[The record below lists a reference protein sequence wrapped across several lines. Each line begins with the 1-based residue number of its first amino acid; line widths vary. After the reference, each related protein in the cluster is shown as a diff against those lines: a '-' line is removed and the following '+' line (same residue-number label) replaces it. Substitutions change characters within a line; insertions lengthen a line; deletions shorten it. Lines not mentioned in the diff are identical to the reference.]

1 MKKKH
6 VVLAAATLSLAL
18 TMGAYK
24 SYADAATK
32 KNAKA
37 ATESTLT
44 NTEGATQIAASGD
57 SIVVTGDGAVAED
70 GKVTIRKAG
79 TYLLSGT
86 LEEGQLLVDAEE
98 GAEITL
104 VFDGFKISN
113 SNDAPLLFE
122 SGSSI
127 TLVLKDGSENAVTD
141 LRSSAEENQAAI
153 YTKSDFTI
161 SGNGT
166 LDVTGTAEDAIHS
179 KTNVTVQGGTI
190 NLKAGDDAIHADET
204 LTILDGKVTVLESEE
219 GLEGLVVDIQGGDI
233 TVNASDDGLNA
244 SDGSGSDKAP
254 GQATEGAEIRIS
266 GGVLTVKASGDGIDS
281 NGDLIISCGTVVVD
295 GPSDGGNAPIDYDGK
310 GVISGGTVF
319 VSGDSGMFQSLN
331 DSGSTQNSIVYYLSE
346 TQAAGTKVVVAD
358 SKGNVIY
365 ENSGTTQAFNTV
377 LFSAADLKSG
387 ENYTVTVGEQSETVS
402 ISDTVNSIGENRGGN
417 GPQGGMNGGFERGER
432 PERPGKGNENGEN
445 GGFERDER
453 SERPGK
459 GRENG
464 ENGGFERGNRP
475 ERPGKGSENGENS
488 GFERG
493 NRPERTGK
501 GGENGENGGFERG
514 NRPERP
520 KKDGM
525 NEEFGGQDEDLKP
538 DESPERNR
546 QTPPEGNRDET
557 LAAPTEHTHAS
568 VLFPENGTVSTS
580 QNSER
585 AAAENGGETA
595 AQDSEGKVHPADGGE
610 RANAA
615 GTDAKDETGMRDG
628 SHGERAE
635 RKHPSGQGFGKGERP
650 SGRMR
655 NSGSEEDRDGEL
667 KNDLKKSDG
676 VQEAS
681 GERKRGERPE
691 RPENGGRKGGKSGE
705 QNGSKSERSE
715 RPERPEN
722 GGSKGG
728 KSGEQNG
735 SKSERGERPE
745 RPENGSRRGGKSGEQ
760 SGNRSERGERPERPE
775 NGSRRGGKSGEQSGS
790 KGERPERPE
799 NGSRRGGKSGEQS
812 GNRSERGERPESG
825 RRKGGKSGNRRAQSK
840 RQRGQQGSRPQQGR
854 GRGNDMNGGNGPQGF
869 GGFGGNGPQGFGGN
883 GPQGFEQNGGFEENN
898 RPERPEDS
906 GRKNENNKK
915 QKRSDNKKEQKSN
928 DKSNNGKQKNA
939 KNGAQ
944 QSKAK
949 QEESELSF
957 LSPRMALMTGKATW
971 TRAER
976 TGYNRTYYRVEEG
989 A

>member
-57 SIVVTGDGAVAED
+57 SIVVTGDGAVAEN

-98 GAEITL
+98 GAEIIL

-113 SNDAPLLFE
+113 STDAPLLFE

-127 TLVLKDGSENAVTD
+127 TLVLKDGSKNAVTD
-141 LRSSAEENQAAI
+141 LRSSAEENKAAI
-153 YTKSDFTI
+153 YTKSDLTI

-254 GQATEGAEIRIS
+254 GQATEGAEIHIS
-266 GGVLTVKASGDGIDS
+266 GGVLTVKAGGDGIDS
-281 NGDLIISCGTVVVD
+281 NGDLIISGGTVVVD

-331 DSGSTQNSIVYYLSE
+331 DSGTTQNSIVYYLSE

-365 ENSGTTQAFNTV
+365 ENNSTTQAFNTV

-387 ENYTVTVGEQSETVS
+387 ENYIVTVGEQSETVS
-402 ISDTVNSIGENRGGN
+402 ISDTVNNIGENRDGN
-417 GPQGGMNGGFERGER
+417 GPQGGMDGGFERGERPERPGKGGENGENGGFERGER
-432 PERPGKGNENGEN
+432 PERPGKGG
-445 GGFERDER
+445 
-453 SERPGK
+453 
-459 GRENG
+459 ENG
-464 ENGGFERGNRP
+464 ENGGFERGERP
-475 ERPGKGSENGENS
+475 ERPGKGGENEENS

-493 NRPERTGK
+493 ERPERPGK
-501 GGENGENGGFERG
+501 GGENGENGGFKRG
-514 NRPERP
+514 ERPERP

-525 NEEFGGQDEDLKP
+525 NEKFGGQDKDLKP

-557 LAAPTEHTHAS
+557 LAAPPEHTHAS
-568 VLFPENGTVSTS
+568 VLLPENGTVSTS

-585 AAAENGGETA
+585 VSAAENGGETA

-610 RANAA
+610 RTNAA
-615 GTDAKDETGMRDG
+615 GTDAKDETGMRAG

-655 NSGSEEDRDGEL
+655 NSGSEEGRDGEL
-667 KNDLKKSDG
+667 KNDLKKSDRA
-676 VQEAS
+676 QEAS

-691 RPENGGRKGGKSGE
+691 RPENGGRKGGKSG
-705 QNGSKSERSE
+705 QKSSKF
-715 RPERPEN
+715 
-722 GGSKGG
+722 
-728 KSGEQNG
+728 
-735 SKSERGERPE
+735 
-745 RPENGSRRGGKSGEQ
+745 GSRRT
-760 SGNRSERGERPERPE
+760 
-775 NGSRRGGKSGEQSGS
+775 
-790 KGERPERPE
+790 
-799 NGSRRGGKSGEQS
+799 
-812 GNRSERGERPESG
+812 
-825 RRKGGKSGNRRAQSK
+825 QSK
-840 RQRGQQGSRPQQGR
+840 RQRGQQGTGRRQGR
-854 GRGNDMNGGNGPQGF
+854 GSDMRERNAMNGGNGPQDFGGFGGNGPQDFGGFGGNGPQGF
-869 GGFGGNGPQGFGGN
+869 GGFGGNGPQD
-883 GPQGFEQNGGFEENN
+883 FEQNDGFQHGA
-898 RPERPEDS
+898 RQERPGHRENS
-906 GRKNENNKK
+906 GREDENNKK
-915 QKRSDNKKEQKSN
+915 HKDAEK
-928 DKSNNGKQKNA
+928 KQKNA
-939 KNGAQ
+939 KNGAEQ
-944 QSKAK
+944 RSEGSSKK
-949 QEESELSF
+949 
-957 LSPRMALMTGKATW
+957 
-971 TRAER
+971 
-976 TGYNRTYYRVEEG
+976 NRN
-989 A
+989 

>member
-57 SIVVTGDGAVAED
+57 SIVVTGDGAVAEN

-98 GAEITL
+98 GAEIIL
-104 VFDGFKISN
+104 IFDGFKISN
-113 SNDAPLLFE
+113 STDAPLLFE

-127 TLVLKDGSENAVTD
+127 TLVLKDGSKNAVTD

-153 YTKSDFTI
+153 YTKSDLTI

-266 GGVLTVKASGDGIDS
+266 GGVLTVKAGGDGIDS
-281 NGDLIISCGTVVVD
+281 NGDLIISGGTVVVD

-346 TQAAGTKVVVAD
+346 TQAAGTKVAVAD

-365 ENSGTTQAFNTV
+365 ENNSTEQAFNTV

-387 ENYTVTVGEQSETVS
+387 ENYIVTVGEQSETVS
-402 ISDTVNSIGENRGGN
+402 ISDTVNNIGENRNGK
-417 GPQGGMNGGFERGER
+417 GPQGGMNGGFE
-432 PERPGKGNENGEN
+432 
-445 GGFERDER
+445 
-453 SERPGK
+453 
-459 GRENG
+459 
-464 ENGGFERGNRP
+464 
-475 ERPGKGSENGENS
+475 
-488 GFERG
+488 
-493 NRPERTGK
+493 
-501 GGENGENGGFERG
+501 
-514 NRPERP
+514 
-520 KKDGM
+520 
-525 NEEFGGQDEDLKP
+525 
-538 DESPERNR
+538 
-546 QTPPEGNRDET
+546 
-557 LAAPTEHTHAS
+557 
-568 VLFPENGTVSTS
+568 
-580 QNSER
+580 
-585 AAAENGGETA
+585 
-595 AQDSEGKVHPADGGE
+595 
-610 RANAA
+610 
-615 GTDAKDETGMRDG
+615 
-628 SHGERAE
+628 
-635 RKHPSGQGFGKGERP
+635 
-650 SGRMR
+650 
-655 NSGSEEDRDGEL
+655 
-667 KNDLKKSDG
+667 
-676 VQEAS
+676 
-681 GERKRGERPE
+681 RGERPE

-705 QNGSKSERSE
+705 QNGSKSERG
-715 RPERPEN
+715 ERPEN
-722 GGSKGG
+722 GGRKGG

-745 RPENGSRRGGKSGEQ
+745 RPENGGRKGGKSGEQ
-760 SGNRSERGERPERPE
+760 SGSKSERGERPERPE
-775 NGSRRGGKSGEQSGS
+775 NGG
-790 KGERPERPE
+790 
-799 NGSRRGGKSGEQS
+799 
-812 GNRSERGERPESG
+812 
-825 RRKGGKSGNRRAQSK
+825 RKGGKSGQKSSKSGSRRTQSK
-840 RQRGQQGSRPQQGR
+840 RQRGQQGTGRRQGR
-854 GRGNDMNGGNGPQGF
+854 GSDMRERNAMNGGNGPQGF
-869 GGFGGNGPQGFGGN
+869 GGFGANGPQD
-883 GPQGFEQNGGFEENN
+883 FEQNDGFQHGA
-898 RPERPEDS
+898 RPERPEHRENSRRED
-906 GRKNENNKK
+906 ENNKK
-915 QKRSDNKKEQKSN
+915 HKDAEK
-928 DKSNNGKQKNA
+928 KQKNA
-939 KNGAQ
+939 KNGAEQ
-944 QSKAK
+944 QSEGSSKK
-949 QEESELSF
+949 
-957 LSPRMALMTGKATW
+957 
-971 TRAER
+971 
-976 TGYNRTYYRVEEG
+976 NRN
-989 A
+989 

>member
-32 KNAKA
+32 KNTKA

-57 SIVVTGDGAVAED
+57 SIVVTGDGAGAEN

-98 GAEITL
+98 GAEIIL

-113 SNDAPLLFE
+113 STDAPLLFE

-141 LRSSAEENQAAI
+141 LRSSAEENKAAI
-153 YTKSDFTI
+153 YTKSDLTI

-266 GGVLTVKASGDGIDS
+266 GGVLTVKAGGDGIDS
-281 NGDLIISCGTVVVD
+281 NGDLIISGGTVVVD

-331 DSGSTQNSIVYYLSE
+331 DSGTTQNSIVYYLSE

-432 PERPGKGNENGEN
+432 PERPGKGG
-445 GGFERDER
+445 
-453 SERPGK
+453 
-459 GRENG
+459 ENG
-464 ENGGFERGNRP
+464 ENGGFERG
-475 ERPGKGSENGENS
+475 ERPS
-488 GFERG
+488 
-493 NRPERTGK
+493 K

-514 NRPERP
+514 ER
-520 KKDGM
+520 
-525 NEEFGGQDEDLKP
+525 
-538 DESPERNR
+538 PERNR

-568 VLFPENGTVSTS
+568 VLLPENGTVSTS

-585 AAAENGGETA
+585 ASAAENGRETA

-610 RANAA
+610 RTNAA

-705 QNGSKSERSE
+705 QNGSKSERG
-715 RPERPEN
+715 ERPEN
-722 GGSKGG
+722 GG
-728 KSGEQNG
+728 
-735 SKSERGERPE
+735 
-745 RPENGSRRGGKSGEQ
+745 RRG
-760 SGNRSERGERPERPE
+760 R
-775 NGSRRGGKSGEQSGS
+775 
-790 KGERPERPE
+790 
-799 NGSRRGGKSGEQS
+799 
-812 GNRSERGERPESG
+812 
-825 RRKGGKSGNRRAQSK
+825 KSGNRRAQSK

-869 GGFGGNGPQGFGGN
+869 GGFGENGPQGFGGN

-906 GRKNENNKK
+906 GRRNENSKK

-944 QSKAK
+944 QS
-949 QEESELSF
+949 ESGS
-957 LSPRMALMTGKATW
+957 KK
-971 TRAER
+971 
-976 TGYNRTYYRVEEG
+976 NRN
-989 A
+989 

>member
-57 SIVVTGDGAVAED
+57 SIVVTGDGAVAEN

-98 GAEITL
+98 GAEIIL
-104 VFDGFKISN
+104 IFDGFKISN
-113 SNDAPLLFE
+113 STDAPLLFE

-141 LRSSAEENQAAI
+141 LRSSAEENKAAI
-153 YTKSDFTI
+153 YTKSDLTI

-254 GQATEGAEIRIS
+254 GQATEGAAIRIS

-281 NGDLIISCGTVVVD
+281 NGDLIISGGTVVVD

-319 VSGDSGMFQSLN
+319 VSGDSGMFQSLS

-358 SKGNVIY
+358 SNGNVIY

-402 ISDTVNSIGENRGGN
+402 ISDTVNSIGENRDGN
-417 GPQGGMNGGFERGER
+417 GPQGGMNGGFERDDR
-432 PERPGKGNENGEN
+432 PEH
-445 GGFERDER
+445 
-453 SERPGK
+453 PGK

-464 ENGGFERGNRP
+464 ENGGFERGNRL

-493 NRPERTGK
+493 ERPEHPGKDRENGENGGFERSDRSERPGK

-520 KKDGM
+520 ENGGM
-525 NEEFGGQDEDLKP
+525 NEAFGGQEENSNPSEK
-538 DESPERNR
+538 PERKR
-546 QTPPEGNRDET
+546 QTPPKGNRDET
-557 LAAPTEHTHAS
+557 LAVPAEHTNTS
-568 VLFPENGTVSTS
+568 LLLPEQGTVGTS

-585 AAAENGGETA
+585 ASAEEDGGETA
-595 AQDSEGKVHPADGGE
+595 AQGAAGKVQP
-610 RANAA
+610 AA
-615 GTDAKDETGMRDG
+615 GSESENAKSSDTTQDSLRGKR
-628 SHGERAE
+628 SE
-635 RKHPSGQGFGKGERP
+635 RKRP

-667 KNDLKKSDG
+667 KNDLKESDSS
-676 VQEAS
+676 QEGN
-681 GERKRGERPE
+681 GERR
-691 RPENGGRKGGKSGE
+691 
-705 QNGSKSERSE
+705 
-715 RPERPEN
+715 
-722 GGSKGG
+722 
-728 KSGEQNG
+728 
-735 SKSERGERPE
+735 
-745 RPENGSRRGGKSGEQ
+745 
-760 SGNRSERGERPERPE
+760 
-775 NGSRRGGKSGEQSGS
+775 
-790 KGERPERPE
+790 RPE

-854 GRGNDMNGGNGPQGF
+854 GRENDMNGGNGLQGFGGFGGNGPQGF
-869 GGFGGNGPQGFGGN
+869 GGFGGNGPQGFGGFGENGPQGFGGN

-906 GRKNENNKK
+906 GRRNENNKK

-928 DKSNNGKQKNA
+928 DKSNNSNNGKQKNA
-939 KNGAQ
+939 KN
-944 QSKAK
+944 
-949 QEESELSF
+949 
-957 LSPRMALMTGKATW
+957 
-971 TRAER
+971 
-976 TGYNRTYYRVEEG
+976 N
-989 A
+989 

>member
-57 SIVVTGDGAVAED
+57 SIVVTGDGAVAEN

-98 GAEITL
+98 GAEIIL
-104 VFDGFKISN
+104 VLDGFKISN
-113 SNDAPLLFE
+113 STDAPLLFE

-153 YTKSDFTI
+153 YTKSDLTI

-266 GGVLTVKASGDGIDS
+266 GGVLTVKAGGDGIDS
-281 NGDLIISCGTVVVD
+281 NGDLIISGGTVVVD

-346 TQAAGTKVVVAD
+346 TQAAGTQVAVAD

-365 ENSGTTQAFNTV
+365 ENNSTTQAFNTV

-402 ISDTVNSIGENRGGN
+402 ISDTVNNIGENRGGN
-417 GPQGGMNGGFERGER
+417 GPQGGMNGGFE
-432 PERPGKGNENGEN
+432 
-445 GGFERDER
+445 
-453 SERPGK
+453 
-459 GRENG
+459 
-464 ENGGFERGNRP
+464 
-475 ERPGKGSENGENS
+475 
-488 GFERG
+488 
-493 NRPERTGK
+493 
-501 GGENGENGGFERG
+501 
-514 NRPERP
+514 
-520 KKDGM
+520 
-525 NEEFGGQDEDLKP
+525 
-538 DESPERNR
+538 
-546 QTPPEGNRDET
+546 
-557 LAAPTEHTHAS
+557 
-568 VLFPENGTVSTS
+568 
-580 QNSER
+580 
-585 AAAENGGETA
+585 
-595 AQDSEGKVHPADGGE
+595 
-610 RANAA
+610 
-615 GTDAKDETGMRDG
+615 
-628 SHGERAE
+628 
-635 RKHPSGQGFGKGERP
+635 
-650 SGRMR
+650 
-655 NSGSEEDRDGEL
+655 
-667 KNDLKKSDG
+667 
-676 VQEAS
+676 
-681 GERKRGERPE
+681 RGERPE

-705 QNGSKSERSE
+705 QNGSKSERGE
-715 RPERPEN
+715 RPERPES
-722 GGSKGG
+722 GSRKGG

-735 SKSERGERPE
+735 SKSERSGRPE
-745 RPENGSRRGGKSGEQ
+745 RPENGG
-760 SGNRSERGERPERPE
+760 
-775 NGSRRGGKSGEQSGS
+775 
-790 KGERPERPE
+790 
-799 NGSRRGGKSGEQS
+799 
-812 GNRSERGERPESG
+812 
-825 RRKGGKSGNRRAQSK
+825 RKGGKSGQKSSKSGSRRTQSK
-840 RQRGQQGSRPQQGR
+840 RQRGQQGTGRRQGR
-854 GRGNDMNGGNGPQGF
+854 GSDMRERNAMNGGNGPQGF
-869 GGFGGNGPQGFGGN
+869 GGFGANGPQD
-883 GPQGFEQNGGFEENN
+883 FEQNDGFQHGA
-898 RPERPEDS
+898 RPERPEHRENSRRED
-906 GRKNENNKK
+906 ENNKK
-915 QKRSDNKKEQKSN
+915 HKDAEK
-928 DKSNNGKQKNA
+928 KQKNA
-939 KNGAQ
+939 KNGAEQ
-944 QSKAK
+944 QSEGSSKK
-949 QEESELSF
+949 
-957 LSPRMALMTGKATW
+957 
-971 TRAER
+971 
-976 TGYNRTYYRVEEG
+976 NRN
-989 A
+989 

>member
-32 KNAKA
+32 KNTKA

-57 SIVVTGDGAVAED
+57 SIVVTGDGAVAEN

-98 GAEITL
+98 GAEIIL

-113 SNDAPLLFE
+113 STDAPLLFE

-127 TLVLKDGSENAVTD
+127 TLVLKDGSKNAVTD
-141 LRSSAEENQAAI
+141 LRSSAEENKAAI
-153 YTKSDFTI
+153 YTKSDLTI

-254 GQATEGAEIRIS
+254 GQATEGAEIHIS
-266 GGVLTVKASGDGIDS
+266 GGVLTVKAGGDGIDS
-281 NGDLIISCGTVVVD
+281 NGDLIISGGTVVVD

-365 ENSGTTQAFNTV
+365 ENNSTTQAFNTV

-387 ENYTVTVGEQSETVS
+387 ENYIVTVGEQSETVS
-402 ISDTVNSIGENRGGN
+402 ISDTVNNIGENRDGN

-432 PERPGKGNENGEN
+432 PERPGKG
-445 GGFERDER
+445 
-453 SERPGK
+453 
-459 GRENG
+459 
-464 ENGGFERGNRP
+464 
-475 ERPGKGSENGENS
+475 
-488 GFERG
+488 
-493 NRPERTGK
+493 
-501 GGENGENGGFERG
+501 GENGENGGFERG
-514 NRPERP
+514 ERPERP
-520 KKDGM
+520 GK
-525 NEEFGGQDEDLKP
+525 GGENG
-538 DESPERNR
+538 ENSGFERGERPERNR

-557 LAAPTEHTHAS
+557 LAAPPEHTHTS
-568 VLFPENGTVSTS
+568 VLLPENGTVSTS

-585 AAAENGGETA
+585 VSAAENGGETA

-610 RANAA
+610 RTNAA
-615 GTDAKDETGMRDG
+615 GTDAKDETGMRAG

-655 NSGSEEDRDGEL
+655 NSGSEEGRDGEL
-667 KNDLKKSDG
+667 KNDLKKSDRA
-676 VQEAS
+676 QEAS

-705 QNGSKSERSE
+705 QNGSKSERRE

-722 GGSKGG
+722 GG
-728 KSGEQNG
+728 
-735 SKSERGERPE
+735 
-745 RPENGSRRGGKSGEQ
+745 
-760 SGNRSERGERPERPE
+760 
-775 NGSRRGGKSGEQSGS
+775 
-790 KGERPERPE
+790 
-799 NGSRRGGKSGEQS
+799 
-812 GNRSERGERPESG
+812 
-825 RRKGGKSGNRRAQSK
+825 RKGGKSGQKSSKSGSRRTQSK
-840 RQRGQQGSRPQQGR
+840 RQRGQQGNGRRQGR
-854 GRGNDMNGGNGPQGF
+854 GSDMRERNAMNGGNGPQGF
-869 GGFGGNGPQGFGGN
+869 GGFGGNGPQGFGGFGGN
-883 GPQGFEQNGGFEENN
+883 GPQDFEQNDGFQHGA
-898 RPERPEDS
+898 RQERPGHRENS
-906 GRKNENNKK
+906 GREDENNKK
-915 QKRSDNKKEQKSN
+915 HKDAEK
-928 DKSNNGKQKNA
+928 KQKNA
-939 KNGAQ
+939 KNGAEQ
-944 QSKAK
+944 RSEGSSKK
-949 QEESELSF
+949 
-957 LSPRMALMTGKATW
+957 
-971 TRAER
+971 
-976 TGYNRTYYRVEEG
+976 NRN
-989 A
+989 

>member
-6 VVLAAATLSLAL
+6 VVLAAATLYLAL

-57 SIVVTGDGAVAED
+57 SIVVTGDGAVAEN

-98 GAEITL
+98 GAEIIL

-113 SNDAPLLFE
+113 STDAPLLFE

-127 TLVLKDGSENAVTD
+127 TLVLKDGGENAVTD
-141 LRSSAEENQAAI
+141 LRSSAEENQAGI
-153 YTKSDFTI
+153 YTKSDLTI

-266 GGVLTVKASGDGIDS
+266 GGVLTVKAGGDGIDS
-281 NGDLIISCGTVVVD
+281 NGDLIISGGTVVVD

-346 TQAAGTKVVVAD
+346 TQAAGTKVAVAD

-365 ENSGTTQAFNTV
+365 ENNSTTQAFNTV

-387 ENYTVTVGEQSETVS
+387 ENYIVTVGEQSETVS
-402 ISDTVNSIGENRGGN
+402 ISDTVNNIGENRDGN

-445 GGFERDER
+445 GGFER
-453 SERPGK
+453 
-459 GRENG
+459 
-464 ENGGFERGNRP
+464 GNRP
-475 ERPGKGSENGENS
+475 ERPGKGGENGENS

-493 NRPERTGK
+493 ER
-501 GGENGENGGFERG
+501 
-514 NRPERP
+514 
-520 KKDGM
+520 
-525 NEEFGGQDEDLKP
+525 
-538 DESPERNR
+538 PERNR

-568 VLFPENGTVSTS
+568 VLLPENGTVSTS

-585 AAAENGGETA
+585 ASAAENGGETA
-595 AQDSEGKVHPADGGE
+595 AQDSEGKVYPADGGE

-615 GTDAKDETGMRDG
+615 GTDAKDQTGMRDG

-667 KNDLKKSDG
+667 KNDLKKSDRA
-676 VQEAS
+676 QEAS

-691 RPENGGRKGGKSGE
+691 RPENGSRK
-705 QNGSKSERSE
+705 
-715 RPERPEN
+715 
-722 GGSKGG
+722 
-728 KSGEQNG
+728 
-735 SKSERGERPE
+735 
-745 RPENGSRRGGKSGEQ
+745 
-760 SGNRSERGERPERPE
+760 
-775 NGSRRGGKSGEQSGS
+775 GGKSGEQSGS
-790 KGERPERPE
+790 K
-799 NGSRRGGKSGEQS
+799 SK
-812 GNRSERGERPESG
+812 RGERLESG

-869 GGFGGNGPQGFGGN
+869 GGN

-906 GRKNENNKK
+906 GRRNENNKK

-944 QSKAK
+944 QS
-949 QEESELSF
+949 ESGS
-957 LSPRMALMTGKATW
+957 KK
-971 TRAER
+971 
-976 TGYNRTYYRVEEG
+976 NRN
-989 A
+989 

>member
-57 SIVVTGDGAVAED
+57 SIVVTGDGAVAEN

-98 GAEITL
+98 GAEIIL

-113 SNDAPLLFE
+113 STDAPLLFE

-141 LRSSAEENQAAI
+141 LRRSAEENKAAI
-153 YTKSDFTI
+153 YTKSDLTI

-166 LDVTGTAEDAIHS
+166 FDVTGTAEDAIHS

-233 TVNASDDGLNA
+233 TVNANDDGLNA

-266 GGVLTVKASGDGIDS
+266 GGVLTVKAGGDGIDS
-281 NGDLIISCGTVVVD
+281 DGDLIISGGTVVVD

-365 ENSGTTQAFNTV
+365 ENNSTTQAFNTV
-377 LFSAADLKSG
+377 LFSVADLKSG
-387 ENYTVTVGEQSETVS
+387 ENYIVTVGEQSETVS
-402 ISDTVNSIGENRGGN
+402 ISDTVNNIGENRNGN

-432 PERPGKGNENGEN
+432 PERPGKGG
-445 GGFERDER
+445 
-453 SERPGK
+453 
-459 GRENG
+459 
-464 ENGGFERGNRP
+464 
-475 ERPGKGSENGENS
+475 ENGENS

-493 NRPERTGK
+493 E
-501 GGENGENGGFERG
+501 
-514 NRPERP
+514 RPERP

-538 DESPERNR
+538 GESPERNR

-557 LAAPTEHTHAS
+557 LAAPTEHTHTS
-568 VLFPENGTVSTS
+568 VLLPENGAVSTS

-585 AAAENGGETA
+585 ASAAENGGETA

-681 GERKRGERPE
+681 GERKCGERPE
-691 RPENGGRKGGKSGE
+691 RPESG
-705 QNGSKSERSE
+705 SR
-715 RPERPEN
+715 
-722 GGSKGG
+722 KGG

-745 RPENGSRRGGKSGEQ
+745 RPENGG
-760 SGNRSERGERPERPE
+760 
-775 NGSRRGGKSGEQSGS
+775 
-790 KGERPERPE
+790 
-799 NGSRRGGKSGEQS
+799 
-812 GNRSERGERPESG
+812 
-825 RRKGGKSGNRRAQSK
+825 RKGGKSGQKSSKSGSRRTQSK
-840 RQRGQQGSRPQQGR
+840 RQRGQQGTGRRQGR
-854 GRGNDMNGGNGPQGF
+854 GSDMRERNAMNGGNGPQGF
-869 GGFGGNGPQGFGGN
+869 GGFGGNGPQGFGGFGGN
-883 GPQGFEQNGGFEENN
+883 GPQDFEQNDGFQHGA
-898 RPERPEDS
+898 RPERPEHRENS
-906 GRKNENNKK
+906 GREDENNKK
-915 QKRSDNKKEQKSN
+915 HKDAEK
-928 DKSNNGKQKNA
+928 KQKNA
-939 KNGAQ
+939 KNGAEQ
-944 QSKAK
+944 QSEGSSKK
-949 QEESELSF
+949 
-957 LSPRMALMTGKATW
+957 
-971 TRAER
+971 
-976 TGYNRTYYRVEEG
+976 NRN
-989 A
+989 

>member
-57 SIVVTGDGAVAED
+57 SIVVTGDGAVAEN

-98 GAEITL
+98 GAEIIL

-113 SNDAPLLFE
+113 STDAPLLFE

-153 YTKSDFTI
+153 YTKSDLTI

-266 GGVLTVKASGDGIDS
+266 GGVLTVKAGGDGIDS
-281 NGDLIISCGTVVVD
+281 NGDLIISGGTVVVD

-331 DSGSTQNSIVYYLSE
+331 DSGTTQNSIVYYLSE
-346 TQAAGTKVVVAD
+346 IQAAGTKVVVAD

-365 ENSGTTQAFNTV
+365 ENNSTTQAFNTV

-387 ENYTVTVGEQSETVS
+387 ENYIVTVGEQSETVS
-402 ISDTVNSIGENRGGN
+402 ISDTVNNIGENRDGN
-417 GPQGGMNGGFERGER
+417 GPQGGMDGGFERGER
-432 PERPGKGNENGEN
+432 PERPGKGG
-445 GGFERDER
+445 
-453 SERPGK
+453 
-459 GRENG
+459 
-464 ENGGFERGNRP
+464 
-475 ERPGKGSENGENS
+475 ENGENS

-493 NRPERTGK
+493 E
-501 GGENGENGGFERG
+501 
-514 NRPERP
+514 RPERP

-525 NEEFGGQDEDLKP
+525 NEEFGGQDEGLKP

-557 LAAPTEHTHAS
+557 LAAPTEHTHTS
-568 VLFPENGTVSTS
+568 VLLPENGTVSTS

-585 AAAENGGETA
+585 ASAAENGGETA

-615 GTDAKDETGMRDG
+615 GADAKDETGMRDG

-635 RKHPSGQGFGKGERP
+635 RKRPSGQGFGKGERP

-655 NSGSEEDRDGEL
+655 NSGSEEGRDGEL
-667 KNDLKKSDG
+667 KNDLKKSDRA
-676 VQEAS
+676 QEAS

-691 RPENGGRKGGKSGE
+691 RPENGGRKGGKSG
-705 QNGSKSERSE
+705 QKSSKS
-715 RPERPEN
+715 
-722 GGSKGG
+722 
-728 KSGEQNG
+728 
-735 SKSERGERPE
+735 
-745 RPENGSRRGGKSGEQ
+745 GSRRT
-760 SGNRSERGERPERPE
+760 
-775 NGSRRGGKSGEQSGS
+775 
-790 KGERPERPE
+790 
-799 NGSRRGGKSGEQS
+799 
-812 GNRSERGERPESG
+812 
-825 RRKGGKSGNRRAQSK
+825 QSK
-840 RQRGQQGSRPQQGR
+840 RQRGQQGNGRRQGR
-854 GRGNDMNGGNGPQGF
+854 GSDMRERNAMNGGNGPQGF
-869 GGFGGNGPQGFGGN
+869 GGFGGNGPQGFGGFGGN
-883 GPQGFEQNGGFEENN
+883 GPQGFGGFGGNGPQAFGGFGGNGPQDFEQNDGFQHGA
-898 RPERPEDS
+898 RPERSEHRENS
-906 GRKNENNKK
+906 GREDENNKK
-915 QKRSDNKKEQKSN
+915 HKDSDK
-928 DKSNNGKQKNA
+928 KQKNV
-939 KNGAQ
+939 KNGAEQ
-944 QSKAK
+944 RSEGSSKK
-949 QEESELSF
+949 
-957 LSPRMALMTGKATW
+957 
-971 TRAER
+971 
-976 TGYNRTYYRVEEG
+976 NRN
-989 A
+989 

>member
-57 SIVVTGDGAVAED
+57 SIVVTGDGAVAEN

-98 GAEITL
+98 GAEIIL
-104 VFDGFKISN
+104 IFDGFKISN
-113 SNDAPLLFE
+113 STDAPLLFE

-153 YTKSDFTI
+153 YTKSDLTI

-179 KTNVTVQGGTI
+179 KTKVTVQGGTI

-244 SDGSGSDKAP
+244 SDGSGSDKAR

-266 GGVLTVKASGDGIDS
+266 GGVLTVKAGGDGIDS
-281 NGDLIISCGTVVVD
+281 NGDLIISGGTVVVD

-346 TQAAGTKVVVAD
+346 TQAAGTKVAVAD

-365 ENSGTTQAFNTV
+365 ENNSTTQAFNTV
-377 LFSAADLKSG
+377 LFSVADLKSG
-387 ENYTVTVGEQSETVS
+387 ENYIVTVGEQSETVS
-402 ISDTVNSIGENRGGN
+402 ISDTVNNIGENRDGN
-417 GPQGGMNGGFERGER
+417 GPQGGMDGGFERGER
-432 PERPGKGNENGEN
+432 PERPGKDGENGEN
-445 GGFERDER
+445 GDFKRGERQ
-453 SERPGK
+453 ERPGK
-459 GRENG
+459 GG
-464 ENGGFERGNRP
+464 
-475 ERPGKGSENGENS
+475 ENGENS

-493 NRPERTGK
+493 E
-501 GGENGENGGFERG
+501 
-514 NRPERP
+514 RPERP

-538 DESPERNR
+538 GESPERNR

-568 VLFPENGTVSTS
+568 VLLPENGTVSTS

-585 AAAENGGETA
+585 ASAAENGGETA

-681 GERKRGERPE
+681 GERKCGERPE
-691 RPENGGRKGGKSGE
+691 RPESG
-705 QNGSKSERSE
+705 SR
-715 RPERPEN
+715 
-722 GGSKGG
+722 KGG

-745 RPENGSRRGGKSGEQ
+745 RPENGSR
-760 SGNRSERGERPERPE
+760 
-775 NGSRRGGKSGEQSGS
+775 
-790 KGERPERPE
+790 
-799 NGSRRGGKSGEQS
+799 
-812 GNRSERGERPESG
+812 
-825 RRKGGKSGNRRAQSK
+825 KGGKSGQESSKSGSRRTQSK
-840 RQRGQQGSRPQQGR
+840 RQRGQQGTGRRQGR
-854 GRGNDMNGGNGPQGF
+854 GSDMRERNAMNGGNGPQGF
-869 GGFGGNGPQGFGGN
+869 GGLGGNNGPQGFGGN
-883 GPQGFEQNGGFEENN
+883 GSQGFEQNGGFEENN

-906 GRKNENNKK
+906 GRRNENNKK

-928 DKSNNGKQKNA
+928 DKSNNSNNGKQKNA
-939 KNGAQ
+939 REGAQ
-944 QSKAK
+944 QFESGSKK
-949 QEESELSF
+949 
-957 LSPRMALMTGKATW
+957 
-971 TRAER
+971 
-976 TGYNRTYYRVEEG
+976 NRN
-989 A
+989 

>member
-32 KNAKA
+32 KNTKA

-57 SIVVTGDGAVAED
+57 SIVVTGDGAVAEN

-98 GAEITL
+98 GAEIIL

-113 SNDAPLLFE
+113 STDAPLLFE

-127 TLVLKDGSENAVTD
+127 TLVLKDGSKNAVTD
-141 LRSSAEENQAAI
+141 LRSSAEENKAAI
-153 YTKSDFTI
+153 YTKSDLTI

-254 GQATEGAEIRIS
+254 GQATEGAEIHIS
-266 GGVLTVKASGDGIDS
+266 GGVLTVKAGGDGIDS
-281 NGDLIISCGTVVVD
+281 NGDLIISGGTVVVD

-331 DSGSTQNSIVYYLSE
+331 DSGTTQNSIVYYLSE

-365 ENSGTTQAFNTV
+365 ENNSTTQAFNTV

-387 ENYTVTVGEQSETVS
+387 ENYIVTVGEQSETVS
-402 ISDTVNSIGENRGGN
+402 ISDTVNNIGENRDGN
-417 GPQGGMNGGFERGER
+417 GPQGGMDGGFERGERPERPGKGGENGENGGFERGER
-432 PERPGKGNENGEN
+432 PERPGKGGEN
-445 GGFERDER
+445 E
-453 SERPGK
+453 
-459 GRENG
+459 
-464 ENGGFERGNRP
+464 
-475 ERPGKGSENGENS
+475 ENS

-493 NRPERTGK
+493 ERPERPGK
-501 GGENGENGGFERG
+501 GGENGENGGFKRG
-514 NRPERP
+514 ERPERP

-525 NEEFGGQDEDLKP
+525 NEKFGGQDKDLKP

-557 LAAPTEHTHAS
+557 LAAPPEHTHTS
-568 VLFPENGTVSTS
+568 VLLPENGTVSTS

-585 AAAENGGETA
+585 ASAAENGGETA

-610 RANAA
+610 RTNAA

-715 RPERPEN
+715 RPERPE
-722 GGSKGG
+722 
-728 KSGEQNG
+728 
-735 SKSERGERPE
+735 
-745 RPENGSRRGGKSGEQ
+745 RPENGSR
-760 SGNRSERGERPERPE
+760 
-775 NGSRRGGKSGEQSGS
+775 
-790 KGERPERPE
+790 
-799 NGSRRGGKSGEQS
+799 
-812 GNRSERGERPESG
+812 
-825 RRKGGKSGNRRAQSK
+825 KGGKSGQKSSKSDRSSGNGKRQSK
-840 RQRGQQGSRPQQGR
+840 QSGSRRTQSKQQRGQQGTGRRQGR
-854 GRGNDMNGGNGPQGF
+854 GSDMRERNAMNGGNGPQGF
-869 GGFGGNGPQGFGGN
+869 GGFGANGPQD
-883 GPQGFEQNGGFEENN
+883 FEQNDGFQHGA
-898 RPERPEDS
+898 RPEHRENS
-906 GRKNENNKK
+906 GREDENNKK
-915 QKRSDNKKEQKSN
+915 HKDAEK
-928 DKSNNGKQKNA
+928 KQKNA
-939 KNGAQ
+939 KSGAEQ
-944 QSKAK
+944 RSEGSSKK
-949 QEESELSF
+949 
-957 LSPRMALMTGKATW
+957 
-971 TRAER
+971 
-976 TGYNRTYYRVEEG
+976 NRN
-989 A
+989 

>member
-57 SIVVTGDGAVAED
+57 SIVVTGDGAVAEN

-98 GAEITL
+98 GAEIIL

-113 SNDAPLLFE
+113 STDAPLLFE

-141 LRSSAEENQAAI
+141 LRSSAEENKAAI
-153 YTKSDFTI
+153 YTKSDLTI

-254 GQATEGAEIRIS
+254 GQATEGAEIHIS
-266 GGVLTVKASGDGIDS
+266 GGVLTVKAGGDGIDS
-281 NGDLIISCGTVVVD
+281 NGDLIISGGTVVVD
-295 GPSDGGNAPIDYDGK
+295 GSSDGGNAPIDYDGK

-331 DSGSTQNSIVYYLSE
+331 DSGTTQNSIVYYLSE

-365 ENSGTTQAFNTV
+365 ENNSTTQAFNTV

-387 ENYTVTVGEQSETVS
+387 ENYIVTVGEQSETVS
-402 ISDTVNSIGENRGGN
+402 ISDTVNNIGENRDGN
-417 GPQGGMNGGFERGER
+417 GPQGGMDGGFKRGER
-432 PERPGKGNENGEN
+432 PERPGK
-445 GGFERDER
+445 D
-453 SERPGK
+453 
-459 GRENG
+459 
-464 ENGGFERGNRP
+464 
-475 ERPGKGSENGENS
+475 
-488 GFERG
+488 
-493 NRPERTGK
+493 
-501 GGENGENGGFERG
+501 GENGENGDFKRG
-514 NRPERP
+514 ERPERP

-525 NEEFGGQDEDLKP
+525 NEKFGGQDKDLKP

-557 LAAPTEHTHAS
+557 LAAPPEHTHAS
-568 VLFPENGTVSTS
+568 VLLPENGTVSTS

-585 AAAENGGETA
+585 ASAAENGGETA
-595 AQDSEGKVHPADGGE
+595 AQDSEGKVYPADGGE

-615 GTDAKDETGMRDG
+615 GTDAKDQTGMRDG

-667 KNDLKKSDG
+667 KNDLKKSDRA
-676 VQEAS
+676 QEAS

-705 QNGSKSERSE
+705 QNGSKSERGE

-722 GGSKGG
+722 GGRKGG

-735 SKSERGERPE
+735 SKSERRERPE
-745 RPENGSRRGGKSGEQ
+745 RPENGG
-760 SGNRSERGERPERPE
+760 
-775 NGSRRGGKSGEQSGS
+775 
-790 KGERPERPE
+790 
-799 NGSRRGGKSGEQS
+799 
-812 GNRSERGERPESG
+812 
-825 RRKGGKSGNRRAQSK
+825 RKGGKSGQKSSKSGSRRTQSK
-840 RQRGQQGSRPQQGR
+840 RQRGQQGNGRRQGR
-854 GRGNDMNGGNGPQGF
+854 GSDMRERNAMNGGNGPQGF
-869 GGFGGNGPQGFGGN
+869 GGFGGNGPQGFGGFGGN
-883 GPQGFEQNGGFEENN
+883 GPQDFEQNDGFQHGA
-898 RPERPEDS
+898 RQERPGHRENS
-906 GRKNENNKK
+906 GREDENNKK
-915 QKRSDNKKEQKSN
+915 HKDAEK
-928 DKSNNGKQKNA
+928 KQKNA
-939 KNGAQ
+939 KNGAEQ
-944 QSKAK
+944 RSEGSSKK
-949 QEESELSF
+949 
-957 LSPRMALMTGKATW
+957 
-971 TRAER
+971 
-976 TGYNRTYYRVEEG
+976 NRN
-989 A
+989 

>member
-57 SIVVTGDGAVAED
+57 SIVVTGDGAVAEN

-98 GAEITL
+98 GAEIIL

-113 SNDAPLLFE
+113 STDAPLLFE

-153 YTKSDFTI
+153 YTKSDLTI

-266 GGVLTVKASGDGIDS
+266 GGVLTVKAGGDGIDS
-281 NGDLIISCGTVVVD
+281 NGDLIISGGTVVVD

-346 TQAAGTKVVVAD
+346 TQAAGTKVAVAD

-365 ENSGTTQAFNTV
+365 ENNSTTQAFNTV

-387 ENYTVTVGEQSETVS
+387 ENYIVTVGEQSETVS
-402 ISDTVNSIGENRGGN
+402 ISDTVNNIGENRDGN

-432 PERPGKGNENGEN
+432 PERPGKGG
-445 GGFERDER
+445 
-453 SERPGK
+453 
-459 GRENG
+459 ENG

-475 ERPGKGSENGENS
+475 ERPGKGGENGENGGFKRGERPERPGKDGENGENGDFKRGERPERPGKGGENGENS

-493 NRPERTGK
+493 ER
-501 GGENGENGGFERG
+501 
-514 NRPERP
+514 
-520 KKDGM
+520 
-525 NEEFGGQDEDLKP
+525 
-538 DESPERNR
+538 PERNR

-568 VLFPENGTVSTS
+568 VLLPENGTVSTS

-585 AAAENGGETA
+585 ASAAENGGETA
-595 AQDSEGKVHPADGGE
+595 AQDSEGKVYPADGGE

-615 GTDAKDETGMRDG
+615 GTDAKDQTGMRDG

-667 KNDLKKSDG
+667 KNDLKKSDRA
-676 VQEAS
+676 QEAS
-681 GERKRGERPE
+681 GERKRGERPERPENGGRKGGKSGEQSGSKSERGERPE

-715 RPERPEN
+715 RPEN
-722 GGSKGG
+722 GG
-728 KSGEQNG
+728 
-735 SKSERGERPE
+735 
-745 RPENGSRRGGKSGEQ
+745 
-760 SGNRSERGERPERPE
+760 
-775 NGSRRGGKSGEQSGS
+775 
-790 KGERPERPE
+790 
-799 NGSRRGGKSGEQS
+799 
-812 GNRSERGERPESG
+812 
-825 RRKGGKSGNRRAQSK
+825 RKGGKSGQKSSKSGSRRTQSK
-840 RQRGQQGSRPQQGR
+840 RQRGQQGTGRRQGR
-854 GRGNDMNGGNGPQGF
+854 GSDMRERNAMN
-869 GGFGGNGPQGFGGN
+869 GGN
-883 GPQGFEQNGGFEENN
+883 GPQGFEQNDGFQHGA
-898 RPERPEDS
+898 RPERPEHRENS
-906 GRKNENNKK
+906 GREDENNKK
-915 QKRSDNKKEQKSN
+915 HKDAEK
-928 DKSNNGKQKNA
+928 KQKNA
-939 KNGAQ
+939 KSGAEQ
-944 QSKAK
+944 RSEGSSKK
-949 QEESELSF
+949 
-957 LSPRMALMTGKATW
+957 
-971 TRAER
+971 
-976 TGYNRTYYRVEEG
+976 NRN
-989 A
+989 

>member
-44 NTEGATQIAASGD
+44 NTEGATQIAANGD
-57 SIVVTGDGAVAED
+57 SIVVTGDGAVAEN

-98 GAEITL
+98 GAEIIL
-104 VFDGFKISN
+104 IFDGFKISN
-113 SNDAPLLFE
+113 STDAPLLFE

-141 LRSSAEENQAAI
+141 LRSSAEENKAAI
-153 YTKSDFTI
+153 YTKSDLTI

-244 SDGSGSDKAP
+244 SDGSGSDKVP

-281 NGDLIISCGTVVVD
+281 NGDLIISGGTVVVD

-346 TQAAGTKVVVAD
+346 TQAAGTQVAVAD

-365 ENSGTTQAFNTV
+365 ENNSTTQAFNTV

-387 ENYTVTVGEQSETVS
+387 ENYIVTVGEQSETVS
-402 ISDTVNSIGENRGGN
+402 ISDTVNNIGENRDGN

-432 PERPGKGNENGEN
+432 PERPGKDGENGEN
-445 GGFERDER
+445 GDFKRGERQ
-453 SERPGK
+453 ERPGK
-459 GRENG
+459 GG
-464 ENGGFERGNRP
+464 
-475 ERPGKGSENGENS
+475 ENGENS

-493 NRPERTGK
+493 ER
-501 GGENGENGGFERG
+501 
-514 NRPERP
+514 
-520 KKDGM
+520 
-525 NEEFGGQDEDLKP
+525 
-538 DESPERNR
+538 PERNR

-568 VLFPENGTVSTS
+568 VLLPENGTVSTS

-585 AAAENGGETA
+585 ASAAENGGETA

-615 GTDAKDETGMRDG
+615 GADAKDETGMRDG

-635 RKHPSGQGFGKGERP
+635 RKHPSGRGFGKGERP

-691 RPENGGRKGGKSGE
+691 CPESG
-705 QNGSKSERSE
+705 SR
-715 RPERPEN
+715 
-722 GGSKGG
+722 KGG

-745 RPENGSRRGGKSGEQ
+745 RPENGGRKGGKSGEQ
-760 SGNRSERGERPERPE
+760 NGSKSERGERPERPE
-775 NGSRRGGKSGEQSGS
+775 NGG
-790 KGERPERPE
+790 
-799 NGSRRGGKSGEQS
+799 
-812 GNRSERGERPESG
+812 
-825 RRKGGKSGNRRAQSK
+825 RKGGKSGQKSSKSGSRRTQSK
-840 RQRGQQGSRPQQGR
+840 RQRGQQGTGRRQGR
-854 GRGNDMNGGNGPQGF
+854 GSDMRERNAMNGGNGPQGF
-869 GGFGGNGPQGFGGN
+869 GGFGANGPQD
-883 GPQGFEQNGGFEENN
+883 FEQNDGFQHGA
-898 RPERPEDS
+898 RPERPEHRENSRRED
-906 GRKNENNKK
+906 ENNKK
-915 QKRSDNKKEQKSN
+915 HKDAEK
-928 DKSNNGKQKNA
+928 KQKNA
-939 KNGAQ
+939 KNGAEQ
-944 QSKAK
+944 QSEGSSKK
-949 QEESELSF
+949 
-957 LSPRMALMTGKATW
+957 
-971 TRAER
+971 
-976 TGYNRTYYRVEEG
+976 NRN
-989 A
+989 